1 MSETD
6 FVLFQNI
13 VPKTEIVLYAICL
26 TVFLYPFMTEK
37 KERRKSILKKVLIVF
52 LSYVMMY
59 LIGEMASMYDW
70 LCMIIV
76 IALLVAASRFLSME
90 RNDTFL
96 FGTLF
101 FSIREMSRLIT
112 ESLNYVFSKKIV
124 QGLTDKNLIYRNAAI
139 SYSITMV
146 LRFILL
152 FVMLCAVMFRLQKK
166 QSKLC
171 IKELCYLCLIPI
183 ASILFGNIIFRLYF
197 TVKGTVFFSLYE
209 QYPAFI
215 GLVPLITAL
224 FYAGIVI
231 TVMSYQEMVNL
242 QEEKEKYF
250 VEQQQLLAIQERMGE
265 VEQFYSGIRQ
275 MKHEMKNHL
284 TNIKGLAESGSYE
297 EMEQY
302 ISRMDESMNV
312 FELTIKTGN
321 AVLDVIVNDKQKAA
335 DKREIQFSSEFRYP
349 SSDGYNAYDI
359 GIIINNLLQNALEAC
374 DKVTTGKKYIILSG
388 KQKKRFFLINV
399 KNSFEGEVIFDK
411 NTNLPISTKENVS
424 EKITFLHGIGL
435 SNVKR
440 EAAKYLGNMDIK
452 VKRKEF
458 SVTVLLQERSKNE

>member
-1 MSETD
+1 MSETG
-6 FVLFQNI
+6 FMLFQNI
-13 VPKTEIVLYAICL
+13 VGRIQTVLYAGGM
-26 TVFLYPFMTEK
+26 TFVFYPFMV
-37 KERRKSILKKVLIVF
+37 RRKDRWQNVLKKAAIVF
-52 LSYVMMY
+52 LDYMLVY
-59 LIGEMASMYDW
+59 LICESASVPGW

-76 IALLVAASRFLSME
+76 IVLLVVSSRFLSME
-90 RNDTFL
+90 KNDTFL
-96 FGTLF
+96 LVTLF
-101 FSIREMSRLIT
+101 FSIKEMSRLIT

-139 SYSITMV
+139 SYSVTMA

-152 FVMLCAVMFRLQKK
+152 FVMLRIVMYRLQKK
-166 QSKLC
+166 QSKLY
-171 IKELCYLCLIPI
+171 IKELCYICLIPI
-183 ASILFGNIIFRLYF
+183 ASILFGNVIFRLYF
-197 TVKGTVFFSLYE
+197 TVKDNIFFSLYE

-215 GLVPLITAL
+215 GLVPFITAL
-224 FYAGIVI
+224 FYAGIII
-231 TVMSYQEMVNL
+231 TIMSYQEMVSL

-302 ISRMDESMNV
+302 IARMDESMNV

-321 AVLDVIVNDKQKAA
+321 AILDVIVNDKQKVA
-335 DKREIQFSSEFRYP
+335 DKRGIQFSSEFRYP
-349 SSDGYNAYDI
+349 SSDMYNAYDI

-374 DKVTTGKKYIILSG
+374 EKVTTGKKYIILSG

-399 KNSFEGEVIFDK
+399 KNSFEGEVTFDK
-411 NTNLPISTKENVS
+411 NTNLPVSTKENVS
-424 EKITFLHGIGL
+424 EKITFMHGIGL

-452 VKRKEF
+452 VKKKEF
-458 SVTVLLQERSKNE
+458 SVTVLLQERSRNE